1 MEVAVSAFLQDLFK
15 FKAYKKKQ
23 GKVCRMA
30 TAFAIFLLLSA
41 GIYQL
46 YNAYLD
52 DKGVWGVYVLPL
64 VLLFLNAWFCY
75 RTVNFPRFADF
86 LIQVE
91 AEMRKVSWP
100 GKSEL
105 IRSSFVVIVVMFMFT
120 VLLFGYDIV
129 LREVFDAISSGMDFV
144 AQKLGIF

>member
-1 MEVAVSAFLQDLFK
+1 VSAFLQEMFK
-15 FKAYKKKQ
+15 VKAYKKKQ
-23 GKVCRMA
+23 GKICRMA

-46 YNAYLD
+46 YYSYLD
-52 DKGVWGVYVLPL
+52 DKGVFGVYILPL
-64 VLLFLNAWFCY
+64 LLLFLNAWFCY

-105 IRSSFVVIVVMFMFT
+105 VRSSLVVIVVMFMFT
-120 VLLFGYDIV
+120 VLLFGYDIA
-129 LREVFDAISSGMDFV
+129 LQSLFGWISSAMEYAAG
-144 AQKLGIF
+144 KLGVF

>member
-1 MEVAVSAFLQDLFK
+1 MSAFLQEMFK
-15 FKAYKKKQ
+15 VKAYKKKQ
-23 GKVCRMA
+23 GKICRMA

-46 YNAYLD
+46 YYSYLD
-52 DKGVWGVYVLPL
+52 DKGVFGVYVLPL

-105 IRSSFVVIVVMFMFT
+105 IRSSLVVIVVMFMFT
-120 VLLFGYDIV
+120 ILLFGYDIV
-129 LREVFDAISSGMDFV
+129 LRTLFGWLSAGMDSL
-144 AQKLGIF
+144 AAKLGIF